1 MQKTSYKQLKDCKQE
16 LVSLKEMWDLI
27 ALIDMQFDSWKK
39 TLWDQIDT
47 ENLTQLIKD
56 MQQKQCNPTAP
67 QNKVI
72 SKWPAFVALNDRVKN
87 MNTVLP
93 LISQLHS
100 PFMQDRHWKKLM
112 RVTQQNIDHASPK
125 FCMEDL
131 IKLHLYKYADEVT
144 EIVEGA
150 QKESKIENKVNI
162 IAKTWDDLPFTF
174 IEKGDTWEL
183 GALDQIIENVEGQSL
198 ELMTMLAQKE
208 VEEFKENVS
217 KWQKILKTV
226 DSVIEIWMKVQ
237 KNWAR
242 LFPIFLQSEDI
253 RSQLPDDTKRF
264 EKVDI
269 EWKDMMRDAVE
280 NPQVI
285 EACLAEGR
293 LEQL

>member
-1 MQKTSYKQLKDCKQE
+1 MVQEFRIKFTNTVPSKVQDTSFEIINQAYDKISEFYDETVKLEDEARELNNLETLFDMQRTGYKQLKDCKQE

-112 RVTQQNIDHASPK
+112 RVTQQQIDHASPK

-131 IKLHLYKYADEVT
+131 IKLHLYKYSDEVT

-150 QKESKIENKVNI
+150 QKESKIEGKVNV

-174 IEKGDTWEL
+174 QEKGDTWEL

-217 KWQKILKTV
+217 KW
-226 DSVIEIWMKVQ
+226 
-237 KNWAR
+237 
-242 LFPIFLQSEDI
+242 
-253 RSQLPDDTKRF
+253 
-264 EKVDI
+264 
-269 EWKDMMRDAVE
+269 
-280 NPQVI
+280 
-285 EACLAEGR
+285 
-293 LEQL
+293 